1 MPLCTLTREIS
12 LGRPFAFFC
21 IAAIGDW
28 ATSRDRIR
36 IIGVRVDLLSCAMEL
51 LEGGGVNG

>member
-12 LGRPFAFFC
+12 PGAPFRIFC

-36 IIGVRVDLLSCAMEL
+36 IIRVDLLNWAMEF
-51 LEGGGVNG
+51 LEGGGRNG